1 MTNLKVTLPTKKA
14 GQLAIFTI
22 EFSITNFDAV
32 VDAVSTLKTVE
43 ELNNCSLWKVI

>member
-1 MTNLKVTLPTKKA
+1 MTTLKVTLPTKKA

-32 VDAVSTLKTVE
+32 VDAVSQIKTIEGLK
-43 ELNNCSLWKVI
+43 NNSLWKVI